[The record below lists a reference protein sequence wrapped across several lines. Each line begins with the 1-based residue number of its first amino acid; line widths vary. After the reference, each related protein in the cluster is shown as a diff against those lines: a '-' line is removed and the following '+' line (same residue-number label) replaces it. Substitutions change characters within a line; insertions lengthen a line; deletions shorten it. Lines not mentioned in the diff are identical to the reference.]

1 MLFDIQHM
9 IYWGVLVFSYYLLK
23 GIASGIFFWVSYGEL
38 TENPKIQRTSRLG
51 IWLSFAFTYV
61 LPIMLIAD
69 LGQPGRFW
77 ELFFRFQVDS
87 PMAWGAVILTLY
99 LIAGA
104 LTTAFFFRRDF
115 VERSKSSEGKFP
127 FLTLMYKVFA
137 LGRMD
142 LTEESLAF
150 DRRML
155 KNLFKIDIAV
165 AILLEMYGGI
175 LMSVNAS
182 RPMWS
187 SPLLPLIFFT
197 SAMASGAAALII
209 IYSIFTFAKGGKSA
223 EDMETLLY
231 FRRWIVWLLVAEL
244 FFFFVRIIYFVN
256 STGRAKLQFIFLF
269 DQGFETI
276 TYLLV
281 DLGLAI
287 LVPLLIL
294 SIPQIYVHRG
304 GLIAGG
310 LFTLLGAGIFKYNL
324 IVGGQVLTRTSVY
337 LADLEVSSH
346 EIWTLVSVVL
356 GFITLS
362 LFVYWYLPWKPNGEV
377 NEEVSAK

>member
-1 MLFDIQHM
+1 
-9 IYWGVLVFSYYLLK
+9 
-23 GIASGIFFWVSYGEL
+23 
-38 TENPKIQRTSRLG
+38 
-51 IWLSFAFTYV
+51 
-61 LPIMLIAD
+61 
-69 LGQPGRFW
+69 
-77 ELFFRFQVDS
+77 
-87 PMAWGAVILTLY
+87 PMAWGALILTLY

-104 LTTAFFFRRDF
+104 LTTAFFFHKDF
-115 VERSKSSEGKFP
+115 VERSKNSEGKFP
-127 FLTLMYKVFA
+127 FLALMYKIFA

-150 DRRML
+150 DKKML
-155 KNLFKIDIAV
+155 KTLFKIDIAI

-209 IYSIFTFAKGGKSA
+209 VYSIFTFAKGGKSDA
-223 EDMETLLY
+223 DMETLQY
-231 FRRWIVWLLVAEL
+231 FRKWIVWLLVAEL
-244 FFFFVRIIYFVN
+244 FFFLVRIIYFVN

-269 DQGFETI
+269 DHGFDTI
-276 TYLLV
+276 EYLLV

-287 LVPLLIL
+287 IVPMVIFL
-294 SIPQIYVHRG
+294 IPQIYVHRG
-304 GLIAGG
+304 GLIVGA

-337 LADLEVSSH
+337 LAELHVSSH
-346 EIWTLVSVVL
+346 EIWTLVSVIL

-362 LFVYWYLPWKPNGEV
+362 LFVYWYLPWRPTDEV
-377 NEEVSAK
+377 TEEVSAK